1 MRTTLSL
8 DEDVA
13 NSLREQAALDNV
25 SFEQAVNDAL
35 RRGLA
40 PAQTEQWLP
49 IKGQRIVSGGLRPGI
64 DPTTLNQL
72 NDELELQEFLAKHRR
87 VIGDHS

>member
-40 PAQTEQWLP
+40 SSQNGEEKAPAPEFVDKASGP
-49 IKGQRIVSGGLRPGI
+49 SNDPKYYKRIL
-64 DPTTLNQL
+64 
-72 NDELELQEFLAKHRR
+72 DEEDIQHYVMVRDR
-87 VIGDHS
+87 